1 MNPDEEKKTQPEEQ
15 PMPYEYEPYE
25 YDDRYYSGLI
35 ND

>member
-15 PMPYEYEPYE
+15 PIPYE

-35 ND
+35 DE